1 MQWLLLP
8 IKEMMKEII
17 LIKNGEL
24 ALKGLNRSAFEDKMI
39 KNIRRRLAPLGKVT
53 FFKSQSTVTVYPESE
68 DFDFNEAVA
77 RVGKVFGIAAY
88 ARAAVAPKE
97 FEEIRRICVAY
108 FADSV
113 YQYRTFKVEA
123 KRSDKSFPLKS
134 PEISREIGAVMLEN
148 YPFLKV
154 DVHHPDLTI
163 TVEIRDKEAYI
174 RGNQLKGAGG
184 MPVGTSGKGAVLMS
198 GGIDSPVAAYMMA
211 RRGLEL
217 CAVHFAA
224 PPYTSELAANKVR
237 MLTEKVSEYAGR
249 IELYIVPFTKIQET
263 IRDACPEEYFTV
275 IMRRL
280 MMEIAGA
287 IAAKHGARALITGES
302 LGQVASQTLRALAC
316 TDEAAVYPV
325 LRPLIGMDKNDIVE
339 IARKID
345 TFETS
350 ILPYEDCCTVFTP
363 RHPNT
368 KPELEQVKHAQAQAH
383 WREMIQTALADTT
396 VEVIG

>member
-1 MQWLLLP
+1 
-8 IKEMMKEII
+8 MKEII

-24 ALKGLNRSAFEDKMI
+24 ALKGLNRSVFEDKMI
-39 KNIRRRLAPLGKVT
+39 KNMRRRLSSLGKVT
-53 FFKSQSTVTVYPESE
+53 FFKSQSTITVYPESE
-68 DFDFNEAVA
+68 AFDLDEAMR
-77 RVGKVFGIAAY
+77 RVGKIFGIAGY
-88 ARAAVAPKE
+88 ARAAVAPKD
-97 FEEIRRICVAY
+97 FEQIKQLCPAY
-108 FADSV
+108 FSSTIF
-113 YQYRTFKVEA
+113 QYKTFKVEA

-134 PEISREIGAVMLEN
+134 PEICREIGAVMLQQ

-154 DVHHPDLTI
+154 DVHRPDLTL

-184 MPVGTSGKGAVLMS
+184 MPVGTSGRGAVLMS

-224 PPYTSELAANKVR
+224 PPYTSSLAENKVKL
-237 MLTEKVSEYAGR
+237 LTEKVAAYAGR
-249 IELYIVPFTKIQET
+249 IELYIVPFTKIQEC
-263 IRDACPEEYFTV
+263 IRDACPEEYFTI

-280 MMEIAGA
+280 MMEIACR
-287 IAAKHGARALITGES
+287 IAQKHGAKALVTGES
-302 LGQVASQTLRALAC
+302 LGQVASQTLSALAC
-316 TDEAAVYPV
+316 TDAASTLPI

-339 IARKID
+339 KARQID

-363 RHPNT
+363 KHPNT
-368 KPELEQVKHAQAQAH
+368 KPSLENVVKAQAAVDWSQMV
-383 WREMIQTALADTT
+383 EEALRNTRL
-396 VEVIG
+396 EIIG

>member
-1 MQWLLLP
+1 
-8 IKEMMKEII
+8 MKEII

-53 FFKSQSTVTVYPESE
+53 FFKSQSTITVYPESE
-68 DFDFNEAVA
+68 DFDLDEAEQ
-77 RVGKVFGIAAY
+77 RVGRVFGIAGY
-88 ARAAVAPKE
+88 SRAAVAEKDMGDIKE
-97 FEEIRRICVAY
+97 KTLEY
-108 FADSV
+108 FSDKIFA
-113 YQYRTFKVEA
+113 YRTFKVEA
-123 KRSDKSFPLKS
+123 KRSDKKFPLKS
-134 PEISREIGAVMLEN
+134 PEICREIGALMLSN

-154 DVHHPDLTI
+154 DIHNPDLIITI
-163 TVEIRDKEAYI
+163 EIRDKEAYI
-174 RGNQLKGAGG
+174 RGNQQKGAGG
-184 MPVGTSGKGAVLMS
+184 IPVGTSGRAAVLMS

-224 PPYTSELAANKVR
+224 PPYTSPMAENKVK
-237 MLTEKVSEYAGR
+237 MLTEKTARYAGR
-249 IELYIVPFTKIQET
+249 IELYIVPFTEIQVA
-263 IRDACPEEYFTV
+263 IRDNCPEEYFTV

-280 MMEIAGA
+280 MMKIAEK
-287 IAAKHGARALITGES
+287 IALSHGAKALVTGES
-302 LGQVASQTLRALAC
+302 LGQVASQTLMALAC
-316 TDEAAVYPV
+316 TDCAAEMPV

-363 RHPNT
+363 KHPNT
-368 KPELEQVKHAQAQAH
+368 KPRRDEVIAAQESFDFS
-383 WREMIQTALADTT
+383 EMIEKAIKDTRL
-396 VEVIG
+396 EVIEGK

>member
-1 MQWLLLP
+1 
-8 IKEMMKEII
+8 MKEII

-24 ALKGLNRSAFEDKMI
+24 ALKGLNRSSFEDKMI
-39 KNIRRRLAPLGKVT
+39 KNIRRRLAPLGKVS
-53 FFKSQSTVTVYPESE
+53 FFKCQSTVTVYPENE
-68 DFDFNEAVA
+68 DFDFEEAVA

-88 ARAAVAPKE
+88 SRAAVAPKE
-97 FEEIRRICVAY
+97 FEEIKRICLAY
-108 FADSV
+108 FAESI
-113 YQYRTFKVEA
+113 YGYKTFKVEA
-123 KRSDKSFPLKS
+123 KRSDKRFPLKS

-224 PPYTSELAANKVR
+224 PPYTSELAENKVK
-237 MLTEKVSEYAGR
+237 MLTEKVAEYAGR
-249 IELYIVPFTKIQET
+249 VELYIVPFTKIQET

-280 MMEIAGA
+280 MMEIAGV
-287 IAAKHGARALITGES
+287 IAQKHGARALITGES

-316 TDEAAVYPV
+316 TDEAAAYPV
-325 LRPLIGMDKNDIVE
+325 LRPLIGMDKNDIVD

-368 KPELEQVKHAQAQAH
+368 KPELEQVKHAQAQVD
-383 WREMIQTALADTT
+383 WQQMIQTALEDTT